1 MILVSDRPRADP
13 GAYDR
18 RMADSHVDWHG
29 EATTE
34 GPILVLAL
42 EGLFDIAG
50 AATDAVAHLM
60 QRSVAP
66 RRIASIDPEV
76 FFDFTQERP
85 NVSIDD
91 AGIRHLTW
99 PQNEAW
105 RLSMTDTG
113 DEVLA
118 LSGIEPHLRWR
129 TFSEA
134 IGEIAAESGARL
146 VVTLGAMAGLAPHTR
161 ALGVVG
167 SASDGV
173 LAQRL
178 GLGRPSYQGPTG
190 LVGALHVRLHEL
202 GLAVISLRV
211 SVPHYVTQAP
221 NPEATRSL
229 LARLE
234 LVTGI
239 RTDHHSFDDDAV
251 EWRARVDEAVTS
263 DPQMQRYVAQ
273 LEDQVDSAPELLPD
287 GDAIAAEL
295 QAWLRDNNDPP
306 ASGTGSD

>member
-1 MILVSDRPRADP
+1 
-13 GAYDR
+13 
-18 RMADSHVDWHG
+18 MA
-29 EATTE
+29 
-34 GPILVLAL
+34 LQ
-42 EGLFDIAG
+42 GLFDIAG
-50 AATDAVAHLM
+50 AATDAVDHL
-60 QRSVAP
+60 VA
-66 RRIASIDPEV
+66 RAATKVHVASIDPEV

-85 NVSIDD
+85 QVSIDD
-91 AGIRHLTW
+91 TGVRQLTW

-105 RLSMTDTG
+105 RLSMADTG

-134 IGEIAAESGARL
+134 VGEIAAESGARL

-167 SASDGV
+167 SASDGA

-239 RTDHHSFDDDAV
+239 RTDHHSFDDDAA
-251 EWRARVDEAVTS
+251 EWRARVDAAVTD

-273 LEDQVDSAPELLPD
+273 LEDQVDNAPDLLPD

-306 ASGTGSD
+306 PSGTGGD

>member
-1 MILVSDRPRADP
+1 MKE
-13 GAYDR
+13 
-18 RMADSHVDWHG
+18 ADSHVEWHADQSG
-29 EATTE
+29 AS
-34 GPILVLAL
+34 PILVMAL
-42 EGLFDIAG
+42 QGLFDIAG
-50 AATDAVAHLM
+50 AATDAVDHL
-60 QRSVAP
+60 VAKADTKVHV
-66 RRIASIDPEV
+66 ASIDPEV

-85 NVSIDD
+85 RVSLDD
-91 AGIRHLTW
+91 NGNRRLTW

-105 RLSMTDTG
+105 RLSMPATSDPDKG

-134 IGEIAAESGARL
+134 IGEIAADSGARL

-167 SASDGV
+167 SASDAA

-211 SVPHYVTQAP
+211 SVPHYVTQSP

-239 RTDHHSFDDDAV
+239 RTDHHRFDDEAAK
-251 EWRARVDEAVTS
+251 WRSRVDAAVAN
-263 DPQMQRYVAQ
+263 DPEMQRYVAQ
-273 LEDQVDSAPELLPD
+273 LEDQVDNAPDLLPD

-295 QAWLRDNNDPP
+295 QAWLRDND
-306 ASGTGSD
+306 GSSDTD